1 MWLLGRSLPLM
12 VGMHVPSDD
21 QHWVCYQ
28 LLLGILVLSTSFEA
42 TDDTVALLTKLVQD
56 YLVIFNR
63 LYPCSITPK
72 LHYMLHLPE
81 QMLRYCMTS
90 WNQFYV
96 WFLIGLHGPLR
107 HQWCMRYESKNACIK
122 QLVGKNLTKSVSI
135 SCLCACNIC
144 VLLALHQVLFC
155 TVEIQLEEVRV

>member
-72 LHYMLHLPE
+72 LHYIIMLHLPE
-81 QMLRYCMTS
+81 QMLRCMTS
-90 WNQFYV
+90 
-96 WFLIGLHGPLR
+96 
-107 HQWCMRYESKNACIK
+107 
-122 QLVGKNLTKSVSI
+122 
-135 SCLCACNIC
+135 
-144 VLLALHQVLFC
+144 
-155 TVEIQLEEVRV
+155 